1 MSHRKLRENKICLN
15 CEHFVEERF
24 CPNCGQENIETRQP
38 FHFLFSH
45 FIEDFTHYDGQFW
58 KTLKYLL
65 FFPGKLTKEFLL
77 GKRQSYVAPVKL
89 YIFISFVTFFI
100 PNLLP
105 HQEDVNKKPSLAQIE
120 KNKDIKEGTV
130 EIDLN
135 NGPVQLDNIDNG
147 LKNSNFPSTMTPFKN
162 KYFELR
168 EKGYDGYEI
177 LEKFKETIIH
187 TFPKALFVYL
197 PLFAFLL
204 WLFHNK
210 KKWWYF
216 EHGIFTLH
224 YFSFLL
230 LSFSFL
236 TIFSSIVE
244 VFSNWKILG
253 VIFSLFSFVLII
265 YMIIYFFIAHYRLY
279 NSSKFMSIFKGIVI
293 FTINL
298 FIMTFF
304 MLGLIAISFLLI
316 H

>member
-65 FFPGKLTKEFLL
+65 FFPGKLTKEFLI

-100 PNLLP
+100 PSLLP
-105 HQEDVNKKPSLAQIE
+105 KVTENE
-120 KNKDIKEGTV
+120 KEVPKV
-130 EIDLN
+130 EILKKN
-135 NGPVQLDNIDNG
+135 NEGKTVVSVNANSFDENIFDKELEKENVPKT
-147 LKNSNFPSTMTPFKN
+147 LRAFRE

-168 EKGYDGYEI
+168 RKGYNGYEI

-187 TFPKALFVYL
+187 MFPKALFVYL

-230 LSFSFL
+230 FSFSFL

-304 MLGLIAISFLLI
+304 LLGLIAISFLLI